1 MAHYDRPVRNMVAAL
16 NKTGH
21 VTHTKHRKT
30 KVTLHH
36 NGGRLSHDGVL
47 NVWKTRPASAHLNV
61 DGQATVAQFVELN
74 EYAWS
79 TGSTKGNQESI
90 SIEMA
95 NSATGGNWPVA
106 IATWKEAARLA
117 GWVFAV
123 VIGARPTRDNLVVH
137 KHWKATVCAG
147 PYIDSVMPQILQIA
161 QQSYDFFRSGGSST
175 PKPPSPAPAPAP
187 RKTNAQIVS
196 EVLAGQWGNGVDRQR
211 RLQAAGY
218 NYAAIQ
224 TEVNRRLGGGAPA
237 AHRPS
242 LYEIAQQ
249 VIAGQWGN
257 GPVRRQRLEGAGYNY
272 RQVQDEVNRQLR

>member
-123 VIGARPTRDNLVVH
+123 VIGARPTKDNLVVH

-161 QQSYDFFRSGGSST
+161 QQSYDFFRSGGSPA

-187 RKTNAQIVS
+187 RKTNAQIAS
-196 EVLAGQWGNGVDRQR
+196 EVLAGQWGNGVERQR

-257 GPVRRQRLEGAGYNY
+257 NPVRRQRLEGAGYNY